1 MPDDSKTQLDKVYDP
16 KKVEEK
22 WYADWIE
29 KGYYKSS
36 PSGGKPPYTIV
47 IPPPNVTGSLHI
59 GHALNNT
66 LQDILIRWKRM
77 KGFDALW
84 VPGTDHAGIATQ
96 MMVERELEKEGTSRA
111 QMGRE
116 RFVERVWRWKQESGD
131 TITRQLRRLG
141 ALPDWDME
149 RFTMDE
155 GLSYAVRK
163 VFVDLY
169 NEKLIYKDKRLV
181 NWDPRL
187 CTAISDLEVDQRE
200 VSGHFWHFRYPIEG
214 SNDEFITVA
223 TTRPETMLG
232 DTAVAVHPDDAR
244 YKRLVGKNAVLPL
257 AERPIPIIAD
267 EYSDPEK
274 GTGAVKITPAH
285 DFNDFEVGRRHNL
298 PMINIFDETA
308 HLNDNVPSKYR
319 GLDRF
324 EARKRVVEDMEARG
338 LLDKVEDTRHTV
350 PYGDRS
356 GVAVEPWLTDQW
368 YVDAATL
375 AAPAI
380 AAVEQGKIRF
390 VPKYWEST
398 YFEWLKN
405 IEPWCISRQLW
416 WGHQIPAWYGP
427 GGEIFV
433 ALSEE
438 DAYKA
443 AKKHYG
449 KEVELKRDPD
459 VLDTWF
465 SSGLWPFSTLGWPEP
480 TPELKRYYPT
490 SVLVTGFDIIFF
502 WVARM
507 IMQGLK
513 FMGDVPF
520 KDVYIHGLIR
530 DEKGHKMSKTR
541 GNVIDPLDVIEE
553 NGADALRFSLTAL
566 ATQGRDIKLSMP
578 VIQGYRNFINK
589 IWNASRFLIMNLG
602 DYDESVKVP
611 DEELS
616 TYDKWILTKLNETVK
631 EVGDSFENYEFDKAA
646 GAVYKFFWSEYC
658 DWYIESV
665 KPVLY
670 GADPRGKQKT
680 KSVLV
685 RVLKTALQL
694 LHPMAPFITEEL
706 YQRLRGFGVELRA
719 VDGGAAESIMI
730 SSFPECNETQIF
742 RDAHDEVELMKEIV
756 VGIRNLRAVIGLHP
770 SEKVSVVLLPETR
783 QARKQ
788 IEDNKGF
795 ILSLA
800 SLSGFEI
807 AKKDKPK
814 KAIAHVIPGVEI
826 FLPVE
831 GLIDV
836 GKETERIKKEI
847 GKISKDLERTE
858 KKLSNP
864 EFLERAPED
873 IIKKEREIFEE
884 LSFQIKKME
893 DVLHKLSEIA

>member
-1 MPDDSKTQLDKVYDP
+1 MSENDKTQMDKVYDP

-22 WYADWIE
+22 WYAEWMDR
-29 KGYYKSS
+29 GYHKAS
-36 PSGGKPPYTIV
+36 PESGLPPFTIV

-66 LQDILIRWKRM
+66 LQDILIRYKRM

-96 MMVERELEKEGTSRA
+96 MMVERQVEKEGTSRA
-111 QMGRE
+111 EMGRE
-116 RFVERVWRWKQESGD
+116 VFIERVWKWKEESGG
-131 TITRQLRRLG
+131 TIGTQLRRLG
-141 ALPDWDME
+141 AMPDWDRE
-149 RFTMDE
+149 RFTLDE
-155 GLSYAVRK
+155 NLSRAVRK

-181 NWDPRL
+181 NWDPKL
-187 CTAISDLEVDQRE
+187 TTAISDLEVEQRE
-200 VSGHFWHFRYPIEG
+200 VRGHFWHFKYPVEG
-214 SNDEFITVA
+214 SEGEFITVA

-232 DTAVAVHPDDAR
+232 DTAVAVHPDDER
-244 YKRLVGKNAVLPL
+244 YKHLVGKNVILPL
-257 AERPIPIIAD
+257 VGRKIPIVAD

-298 PMINIFDETA
+298 PMVNIFDATA
-308 HLNDNVPSKYR
+308 HLNENAPEKYR
-319 GLDRF
+319 SLDRF
-324 EARKRVVEDMEARG
+324 EARKRVVEDLEALG
-338 LLDKVEDTRHTV
+338 LLDKIEETNHTV

-356 GVAVEPWLTDQW
+356 GVVIEPWLTEQW
-368 YVDAATL
+368 YVDAKKL
-375 AAPAI
+375 AEPAL
-380 AAVEQGKIRF
+380 AAVEEGRVRF
-390 VPKYWEST
+390 VPKFWENT
-398 YFEWLKN
+398 YFEWLRN

-427 GGEIFV
+427 DGEIFV
-433 ALSEE
+433 AASEDE
-438 DAYKA
+438 AREA
-443 AKKHYG
+443 AREHYG
-449 KEVELKRDPD
+449 DEPVLERDPD

-465 SSGLWPFSTLGWPEP
+465 SSGLWPFSTLGWPDAA
-480 TPELKRYYPT
+480 PELKHYYPT

-507 IMQGLK
+507 IMQGIH

-530 DEKGHKMSKTR
+530 DEKGQKMSKTR
-541 GNVIDPLDVIEE
+541 GNVIDPLTVIEE

-589 IWNASRFLIMNLG
+589 IWNASRFLIMNLE
-602 DYDESVKVP
+602 DYDAGAKLGGG
-611 DEELS
+611 ELS

-631 EVGDSFENYEFDKAA
+631 EVEASLDNYEFDKAA
-646 GAVYKFFWSEYC
+646 SAVYQFFWSEYC

-665 KPVLY
+665 KPALY
-670 GADPRGKQKT
+670 GGDPEKKHQAQG
-680 KSVLV
+680 VLV

-694 LHPMAPFITEEL
+694 LHPMAPFVTEEL
-706 YQRLRGFGVELRA
+706 YQRLREFGVEL
-719 VDGGAAESIMI
+719 GGVRGGTAESIML
-730 SSFPECNETQIF
+730 SAFPEYSPEQIF
-742 RDAHDEVELMKEIV
+742 RAEHDEVELMKGIV
-756 VGIRNLRAVIGLHP
+756 VGIRNLRAVLGLHP
-770 SEKVSVVLLPETR
+770 SEKVSVVLLPENEKI
-783 QARKQ
+783 RKQ
-788 IEDNKGF
+788 IENNKGF
-795 ILSLA
+795 VMSLA
-800 SLSGFEI
+800 TLTGMEI
-807 AKKDKPK
+807 TEGDKPA
-814 KAIAHVIPGVEI
+814 KAVAQVIPGVEI

-836 GKETERIKKEI
+836 SKETERIKKEI
-847 GKISKDLERTE
+847 GKISKDLERTQ

-864 EFLERAPED
+864 DFLSRAPEE
-873 IIKKEREIFEE
+873 IIQKERDIFEE

-893 DVLHKLSEIA
+893 DVLGKLSEIG

>member
-1 MPDDSKTQLDKVYDP
+1 MPDDNKTQMDKVYDP
-16 KKVEEK
+16 KKVEEE
-22 WYADWIE
+22 WYAHWIE

-36 PSGGKPPYTIV
+36 PSGQTPPYSIV

-96 MMVERELEKEGTSRA
+96 MMVEREIEKEGTSRVK
-111 QMGRE
+111 MGRDA
-116 RFVERVWRWKQESGD
+116 FVERVWKWKEESGD

-155 GLSYAVRK
+155 GLSHAVRK

-181 NWDPRL
+181 NWDPKL

-200 VSGHFWHFRYPIEG
+200 VSGHFWHFKYPIEG
-214 SNDEFITVA
+214 RSDEFITVA

-232 DTAVAVHPDDAR
+232 DTAVAVHPEDPR
-244 YKRLVGKNAVLPL
+244 YKHLVGKNAVLPL
-257 AERPIPIIAD
+257 ADRSIPIIAD

-285 DFNDFEVGRRHNL
+285 DFNDFEVGRRHGL

-308 HLNDNVPSKYR
+308 HLNDNAPPKYR

-324 EARKRVVEDMEARG
+324 EARKRVIEDMEALG
-338 LLDKVEDTRHTV
+338 LLDKIEDTRHTV

-356 GVAVEPWLTDQW
+356 GVVVEPWLTDQW

-375 AAPAI
+375 AAPAMK
-380 AAVEQGKIRF
+380 AVEEGRIRF

-398 YFEWLKN
+398 YFEWLRN

-427 GGEIFV
+427 DGEIFV
-433 ALSEE
+433 ALTEE
-438 DAYKA
+438 EAQKA
-443 AKKHYG
+443 ANGHYG
-449 KEVELKRDPD
+449 KETEIKRDPD

-465 SSGLWPFSTLGWPEP
+465 SSGLWPFSTLGWPER
-480 TPELKRYYPT
+480 TPELEKYYPT

-513 FMGDVPF
+513 FMDEVPF
-520 KDVYIHGLIR
+520 RDVYIHGLIR
-530 DEKGHKMSKTR
+530 DEKGHKMSKTS

-589 IWNASRFLIMNLG
+589 IWNASRFLFMNLG
-602 DYDESVKVP
+602 DYNDSAKIP
-611 DEELS
+611 DEKLS
-616 TYDKWILTKLNETVK
+616 TYDKWILTKLNEAVK
-631 EVGDSFENYEFDKAA
+631 EVGDSFESYEFDKAA
-646 GAVYKFFWSEYC
+646 SAIYKFFWSEYC

-670 GADPRGKQKT
+670 GDDPQGKQRT
-680 KSVLV
+680 KGVLV

-694 LHPMAPFITEEL
+694 LHPIAPFISEEL
-706 YQRLRGFGVELRA
+706 YQRLRGFGVELSA
-719 VDGGAAESIMI
+719 VDGGTAESIVI

-742 RDAHDEVELMKEIV
+742 RDEHDEVELLKEII
-756 VGIRNLRAVIGLHP
+756 VGVRNLRAVIGLHP
-770 SEKVSVVLLPETR
+770 SEKVGVVLLPETK

-800 SLSGFEI
+800 SLSGLEI

-847 GKISKDLERTE
+847 GKISKELERTE

-864 EFLERAPED
+864 EFLGRAPEE
-873 IIKKEREIFEE
+873 IVKKEREIFEE

-893 DVLHKLSEIA
+893 DVLSKLREIG

>member
-1 MPDDSKTQLDKVYDP
+1 MPDDNKTQMDKVYDP
-16 KKVEEK
+16 KKVEEE
-22 WYADWIE
+22 WYARWIE
-29 KGYYKSS
+29 KGYFKSR
-36 PSGGKPPYTIV
+36 PSGKKPSYSIV

-77 KGFDALW
+77 KGYDSLW

-96 MMVERELEKEGTSRA
+96 MMVEREIEKEGTSRVK
-111 QMGRE
+111 MGRDA
-116 RFVERVWRWKQESGD
+116 FVERVWKWKEESGD

-141 ALPDWDME
+141 ALPDWDRE

-155 GLSYAVRK
+155 GLSHAVRK

-181 NWDPRL
+181 NWDPKL

-200 VSGHFWHFRYPIEG
+200 VSGHFWHFKYPIEG
-214 SNDEFITVA
+214 SDEFITVA

-232 DTAVAVHPDDAR
+232 DTAVAVHPEDPR
-244 YKRLVGKNAVLPL
+244 YKHLVGKNAVLPL

-285 DFNDFEVGRRHNL
+285 DFNDFEVGRRHGL

-308 HLNDNVPSKYR
+308 HLNDNAPPKYR
-319 GLDRF
+319 GLERF
-324 EARKRVVEDMEARG
+324 EARRRVIEDMEARG
-338 LLDKVEDTRHTV
+338 LLDKIEDTRHTV

-356 GVAVEPWLTDQW
+356 GVVVEPWLTDQW

-375 AAPAI
+375 AAPAMK
-380 AAVEQGKIRF
+380 AVEEGRIRF

-398 YFEWLKN
+398 YFEWLRN

-427 GGEIFV
+427 DGEIFV
-433 ALSEE
+433 ALTEE
-438 DAYKA
+438 EAQKA
-443 AKKHYG
+443 AKQHYG
-449 KEVELKRDPD
+449 KETELRRDPD

-465 SSGLWPFSTLGWPEP
+465 SSGLWPFSTLGWPER
-480 TPELKRYYPT
+480 TPELEKYYPT

-513 FMGDVPF
+513 FMDEVPF
-520 KDVYIHGLIR
+520 RDVYIHGLIR
-530 DEKGHKMSKTR
+530 DEKGHKMSKTS

-602 DYDESVKVP
+602 DYDEGVKIP
-611 DEELS
+611 DGELS

-631 EVGDSFENYEFDKAA
+631 EVGDSFESYEFDKAA
-646 GAVYKFFWSEYC
+646 GAIYRFFWSEYC

-670 GADPRGKQKT
+670 GDDPQGKQRT

-694 LHPMAPFITEEL
+694 LHPIAPFISEEL
-706 YQRLRGFGVELRA
+706 YQRLCGFGVELNA
-719 VDGGAAESIMI
+719 VDGGTAESIML
-730 SSFPECNETQIF
+730 SAFPEYDGKEIF
-742 RDAHDEVELMKEIV
+742 RDEHDEVELMKEIV
-756 VGIRNLRAVIGLHP
+756 VGVRNLRAVIGLHP
-770 SEKVSVVLLPETR
+770 SEKVSVVLHPETKK
-783 QARKQ
+783 ARKQ

-800 SLSGFEI
+800 SLSGLEI

-847 GKISKDLERTE
+847 GKISKELERTE

-864 EFLERAPED
+864 EFLGRAPEE
-873 IIKKEREIFEE
+873 IVKKEREIFEE

-893 DVLHKLSEIA
+893 DVLSKLSEIG

>member
-1 MPDDSKTQLDKVYDP
+1 MPDENKTRMDKVYDP

-29 KGYYKSS
+29 KGYYRSS
-36 PSGGKPPYTIV
+36 PSGQKPAYSIV

-66 LQDILIRWKRM
+66 LQDVLVRWKRM
-77 KGFDALW
+77 KGSDVLW

-96 MMVERELEKEGTSRA
+96 MMVERELEKEGTSRVK
-111 QMGRE
+111 MGRE
-116 RFVERVWRWKQESGD
+116 AFVERVWKWKEESGD

-141 ALPDWDME
+141 ALPDWDVE

-163 VFVDLY
+163 VFLDLY

-181 NWDPRL
+181 NWDPKL

-200 VSGHFWHFRYPIEG
+200 VSGHFWHFKYPIEG
-214 SNDEFITVA
+214 SNNEFIIVA

-244 YKRLVGKNAVLPL
+244 YKHLVGKNAVLPL
-257 AERPIPIIAD
+257 ADRPIPIIAD

-285 DFNDFEVGRRHNL
+285 DFNDFEVGRRHGL

-308 HLNDNVPSKYR
+308 RLNDNAPAKYR

-324 EARKRVVEDMEARG
+324 EARNRVIEDMEALR

-356 GVAVEPWLTDQW
+356 GAVVEPWLTDQW

-375 AAPAI
+375 AEPAI
-380 AAVEQGKIRF
+380 KAVEEGRIRF

-398 YFEWLKN
+398 YFEWLRN

-427 GGEIFV
+427 DGEIFV

-438 DAYKA
+438 EARRA
-443 AKKHYG
+443 AKERYG
-449 KEVELKRDPD
+449 KETELKRDPD

-465 SSGLWPFSTLGWPEP
+465 SSGLWPFSTLGWPEE

-507 IMQGLK
+507 IMQGLH
-513 FMGDVPF
+513 FMGEVPF
-520 KDVYIHGLIR
+520 REVYIHGLIR

-602 DYDESVKVP
+602 DYDDSVKIP
-611 DEELS
+611 DGELS

-631 EVGDSFENYEFDKAA
+631 EVGDSFEGYEFDKVA
-646 GAVYKFFWSEYC
+646 GAIYKFFWSEYC

-670 GADPRGKQKT
+670 GDDPLGKQRT

-694 LHPMAPFITEEL
+694 LHPIAPFVSEEL
-706 YQRLRGFGVELRA
+706 YQRLRGFGVELSS
-719 VDGGAAESIMI
+719 VDGGTAESIVV
-730 SSFPECNETQIF
+730 SSFPECDETQIF
-742 RDAHDEVELMKEIV
+742 RGEHDEVELMKEIV

-770 SEKVSVVLLPETR
+770 SEKVNVVLLPESDV
-783 QARKQ
+783 ARKQ
-788 IEDNKGF
+788 IEANRGF

-814 KAIAHVIPGVEI
+814 KAIAQVIPGVEI

-836 GKETERIKKEI
+836 GKETERVKKEI

-864 EFLERAPED
+864 EFLERAPEEVVQ
-873 IIKKEREIFEE
+873 KERAIFEE

-893 DVLHKLSEIA
+893 DVLSKLREIG